1 MVALCIPSLVVG
13 SVYIHVPPQCRGE
26 DTSLVSMLGTA
37 WDKENILRPQKLEMW
52 ENYVLLPSRFL

>member
-1 MVALCIPSLVVG
+1 MYPISCGWFCVYMFHPSAG
-13 SVYIHVPPQCRGE
+13 GE

-37 WDKENILRPQKLEMW
+37 WDKENIQRPQKLEMW